1 MRRTLL
7 SGLLAL
13 PLGYGAA
20 SVLLGDWLSSPGRP
34 LANGATVPVYAC
46 SNGVHVDLVLP
57 VRDAGGTGP
66 DLSRWFPPSH
76 FRADVRALG
85 WLGFGWGSRRFYLE
99 TRDWS
104 DLRPG
109 IALSA
114 ALGLD
119 RSLMHVGY
127 RSDPAGQRDCRA
139 VPLSPADYR
148 ALQQRILARFAAPL
162 TPLAGMAYGDHDA
175 FYPANGRYSLLQT
188 CNVWSGSLLRDAGGK
203 MGWWTPFAGNVL
215 GHLR

>member
-1 MRRTLL
+1 
-7 SGLLAL
+7 
-13 PLGYGAA
+13 
-20 SVLLGDWLSSPGRP
+20 
-34 LANGATVPVYAC
+34 
-46 SNGVHVDLVLP
+46 
-57 VRDAGGTGP
+57 
-66 DLSRWFPPSH
+66 
-76 FRADVRALG
+76 
-85 WLGFGWGSRRFYLE
+85 
-99 TRDWS
+99 
-104 DLRPG
+104 
-109 IALSA
+109 
-114 ALGLD
+114 
-119 RSLMHVGY
+119 MHVGY

-188 CNVWSGSLLRDAGGK
+188 CNVWSGSLLRDAGVK